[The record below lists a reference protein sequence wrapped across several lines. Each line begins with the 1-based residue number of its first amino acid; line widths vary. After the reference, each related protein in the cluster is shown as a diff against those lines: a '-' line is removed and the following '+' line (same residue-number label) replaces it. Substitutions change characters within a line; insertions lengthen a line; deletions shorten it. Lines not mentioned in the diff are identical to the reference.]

1 MIRHFLIVSLA
12 LALTACGFHFR
23 NDLVLPDDL
32 GPLHVRSTDRYSPLA
47 DAIKTGVRRA
57 GAQVD
62 ETGKNVAVLELLS
75 ERWGDTPI
83 AVDQFGRAQEYSLRY
98 AVIFELRRADGTKLV
113 PRTTIELSRD
123 YISNPVNTI
132 GTEGEREIL
141 ARELR
146 REMSASVLRRVGA
159 VLRTS
164 AGTAAPGTLPDDPV
178 AEDAARA
185 ALEAADANPPPEEPM
200 PAPVPAETAPT
211 EPAPTEPAPDSPPEP
226 PKQPR

>member
-12 LALTACGFHFR
+12 LALTACGFHLR

-32 GPLHVRSTDRYSPLA
+32 GPLHVRSVDRYSPLA
-47 DAIKTGVRRA
+47 DALKTGVRRA

-83 AVDQFGRAQEYSLRY
+83 SVDQFGRAQEYSLRY

-200 PAPVPAETAPT
+200 PPVPAETAPT
-211 EPAPTEPAPDSPPEP
+211 EPAPTEPVPDSP